1 MSSDDE
7 DLEEIPDTTTQQEQ
21 QQQLPKYLE
30 QELEA
35 VTLEL
40 TTVRTERD
48 KQRQQLDQ
56 LKVEHEQL
64 THQKELRLKR
74 HQLSEQLQD
83 LQSMADKKV
92 RHQQIIQEELEQ
104 TKSHH
109 RQLRRTLNLLQTGVE
124 QILEKSAATSADDE
138 HARERQRLLK
148 HILVDEEH
156 YIAKLLGGL
165 TIMQDHQ
172 SKNPDKNDED
182 EEIHEDNVVMFSR
195 KSRKDSIDSMVS
207 EIFSMGEPSPM
218 IRDYRKQA
226 ARRSVTQWNNNN
238 GTLMRTNST
247 PPERSSRSQNRSDA
261 DRSRSQSRSRLVGG
275 QGGSEGSRS
284 RSHSRTKRTT
294 GETRSRSKSRS
305 KKDGK
310 DGGARDR
317 SRSKSNR
324 SRARRG
330 KSSSKTR
337 TAKDQEHP
345 SEALQPIKKKSSPLL
360 EMLETQVDDDDS
372 QDTPKTHNTRDDF

>member
-1 MSSDDE
+1 MSSKEQDE
-7 DLEEIPDTTTQQEQ
+7 DEEFYLEENTINSSTTTQQEQ
-21 QQQLPKYLE
+21 QLE

-40 TTVRTERD
+40 TTVKTERD
-48 KQRQQLDQ
+48 KQRKELDQ
-56 LKVEHEQL
+56 LQVEHEQL
-64 THQKELRLKR
+64 AHQKELRLKR

-92 RHQQIIQEELEQ
+92 RLQQMIQEELEQ

-109 RQLRRTLNLLQTGVE
+109 RQLRRTLDLLQTGVE
-124 QILEKSAATSADDE
+124 QILEKSATTDDD
-138 HARERQRLLK
+138 HAKERQQLLK
-148 HILVDEEH
+148 HILVDEDH

-182 EEIHEDNVVMFSR
+182 EEIHEDVVMFSR
-195 KSRKDSIDSMVS
+195 KSRKDSIESMVS

-218 IRDYRKQA
+218 VRDYRKTA
-226 ARRSVTQWNNNN
+226 ASRSVTQWNNNN
-238 GTLMRTNST
+238 GTLMRANST
-247 PPERSSRSQNRSDA
+247 STRQERSSRSDRSDG
-261 DRSRSQSRSRLVGG
+261 DRSRSQSLT
-275 QGGSEGSRS
+275 QGGEGRS
-284 RSHSRTKRTT
+284 TA
-294 GETRSRSKSRS
+294 GEARSRSKSRI

-310 DGGARDR
+310 DGAIDR

-330 KSSSKTR
+330 KSSSKPKSS
-337 TAKDQEHP
+337 KDQEHQ
-345 SEALQPIKKKSSPLL
+345 SGALQPVKKNMSLM
-360 EMLETQVDDDDS
+360 EMIGTQVDDDDS
-372 QDTPKTHNTRDDF
+372 QDTPKTFNTREDN